1 MVNGN
6 VLERR
11 KRDGLGHWGSEGL
24 AVPQPAPGLIPATGA
39 RGARSGMPGD
49 IRGASS
55 PGELQQCPSPTG
67 FPGQLLP
74 RGHILGS
81 AGTELAQGCTQFGA
95 DARVPLG
102 AR

>member
-11 KRDGLGHWGSEGL
+11 KRDGLGHWGSERL

-39 RGARSGMPGD
+39 RGARLGMPGD
-49 IRGASS
+49 IWGASS
-55 PGELQQCPSPTG
+55 PRGLQQCPW

-74 RGHILGS
+74 RGHGLGS
-81 AGTELAQGCTQFGA
+81 AGTELAQGCTQFGV